1 MILLLWVD
9 IFSEGRRRFDETS
22 GNTRKLLSFSSTSV
36 WVHRKCVFS
45 LSLSLTHSVIDQS
58 KYLQLNTLKIRQ
70 EITIKPD
77 IAKDFPPLEE
87 AAGG

>member
-1 MILLLWVD
+1 MRPV
-9 IFSEGRRRFDETS
+9 ETQE
-22 GNTRKLLSFSSTSV
+22 SFSHFLQPLCGCTV
-36 WVHRKCVFS
+36 NVFS

-58 KYLQLNTLKIRQ
+58 KYLQLSTLKIRQ